1 MYRVPTSSA
10 DRHPGVSTSPGGT
23 SGPVHSPTLIRLR
36 AVTQVDR
43 DPDWV
48 FRRLHDLE
56 MLLGCVPGGNLTRRI
71 DSRTFEARILINVGP
86 FKFGF
91 AGKGRIIASDPR
103 SRTASIT
110 LHANPVANV
119 PTVRIR
125 MAMAIDDSPRG
136 SEIQMSFRVEVWDR
150 SGLITRGLVK
160 PIAYDLLDQTIR
172 TLRQNLQPSLPTPVP
187 PAA

>member
-1 MYRVPTSSA
+1 VYRMPTSSA

-23 SGPVHSPTLIRLR
+23 SGPVLSPTLIRLR

-56 MLLGCVPGGNLTRRI
+56 MILSCVPGGNLTRRI
-71 DSRTFEARILINVGP
+71 DSRTFEARILISVGP

-91 AGKGRIIASDPR
+91 AGKGRIVASDPR
-103 SRTASIT
+103 SRTAAIS
-110 LHANPVANV
+110 LRANPVTNV

-125 MAMAIDDSPRG
+125 MAMAIGDSPRG
-136 SEIQMSFRVEVWDR
+136 SEIQMSFRVAVWDR
-150 SGLITRGLVK
+150 RGLITQGLVK
-160 PIAYDLLDQTIR
+160 PIAYDLFDQTIR
-172 TLRQNLQPSLPTPVP
+172 TLRQRLQVAPLP